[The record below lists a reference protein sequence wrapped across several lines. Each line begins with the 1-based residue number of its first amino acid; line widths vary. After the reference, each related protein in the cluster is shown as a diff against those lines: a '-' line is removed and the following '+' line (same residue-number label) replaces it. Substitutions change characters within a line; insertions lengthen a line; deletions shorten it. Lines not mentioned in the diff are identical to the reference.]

1 MHDWA
6 LLLFAVTYAG
16 IALGHVPGLAL
27 DRTGIALLGAI
38 AMVATGVLPM
48 GEALASVS
56 MPTIL
61 LLYALMVVSAQLRL
75 SGGYTAAAV
84 AVSRLAGRP
93 RLFLAILMGLSGAL
107 SALLVNDIVCLGF
120 TPVVAVATLRA
131 GLNPVPFLLGLAMAS
146 NIGSAAT
153 IIGNPQNML
162 IGQVGHLGF
171 ARFLAFCAPPS
182 LLALAGA
189 YGVLLRLY
197 RGRLQTVVEL
207 SDSAGEDWPVLDRH
221 QCRKGVLAVVLL
233 IGLFFTPWPRELVAL
248 TVAAWLL
255 ASRQTATRDLLG
267 RVDWH
272 LITLFCALFIVI
284 RGLETTGVPEWL
296 LAASR
301 GAGFDPARPVGM
313 ALLSALLSNLV
324 SNVPAV
330 MLLVRFLDPGDPTA
344 WYSLALASTFAGN
357 LIVIGSIANLIVI
370 EQAARHGIRISFRE
384 HARAGIPVTLLS
396 MAILLGWLALLR

>member
-1 MHDWA
+1 MHDWT

-27 DRTGIALLGAI
+27 DRTGIALFGAI
-38 AMVATGVLPM
+38 AMLATGVLPM
-48 GEALASVS
+48 DAALASVS

-84 AVSRLAGRP
+84 AVSRLADRP
-93 RLFLAILMGLSGAL
+93 RLFLAMLMGVSGAL

-131 GLNPVPFLLGLAMAS
+131 GLNPVPYLLGLAMAS
-146 NIGSAAT
+146 NIGSAVT

-162 IGQVGHLGF
+162 IGQVGHLAFG
-171 ARFLAFCAPPS
+171 RFLAFCAPPS

-189 YGVLLRLY
+189 YGLLLRLY
-197 RGRLQTVVEL
+197 RGRLRAVALT
-207 SDSAGEDWPVLDRH
+207 AGAGADWLAFDRH
-221 QCRKGVLAVVLL
+221 QCRKGVLAVGLL
-233 IGLFFTPWPRELVAL
+233 IALFFTPWPRELVAL

-255 ASRQTATRDLLG
+255 ASRRTATRELLE

-284 RGLETTGVPEWL
+284 RGLETTGLPEWL

-301 GAGFDPARPVGM
+301 GTGFDPARPIGM
-313 ALLSALLSNLV
+313 ALLALPLSNLV

-330 MLLVRFLDPGDPTA
+330 MLLVRFLDPGNPTA
-344 WYSLALASTFAGN
+344 WYALALSSTYAGN

-370 EQAARHGIRISFRE
+370 EQAARYGIRISFRE

-396 MAILLGWLALLR
+396 MAILFGWLALLR